1 MGKNGVRK
9 TPHQHSILVE
19 IGSHDW
25 GGGITAKMLVYIS
38 ISYINNHG
46 MKTSKS
52 GVIPEK
58 HLLSAHSKFHVSI
71 YFAQKPKARFSG
83 NFQGIFMALGKS
95 DVSSNLPTP
104 PVC

>member
-1 MGKNGVRK
+1 M
-9 TPHQHSILVE
+9 T
-19 IGSHDW
+19 

-38 ISYINNHG
+38 ISYINDHG

-58 HLLSAHSKFHVSI
+58 HLSAHSKFHVSI
-71 YFAQKPKARFSG
+71 YFAQKPKASFSG

-95 DVSSNLPTP
+95 DVSSNLLTP

>member
-1 MGKNGVRK
+1 M
-9 TPHQHSILVE
+9 T
-19 IGSHDW
+19 

-95 DVSSNLPTP
+95 DVSSNLLTR

>member
-1 MGKNGVRK
+1 M
-9 TPHQHSILVE
+9 T
-19 IGSHDW
+19 
-25 GGGITAKMLVYIS
+25 GGGITAKMLVLVYIS

-46 MKTSKS
+46 MKTSKSSKS

-95 DVSSNLPTP
+95 DVSSNLLTP